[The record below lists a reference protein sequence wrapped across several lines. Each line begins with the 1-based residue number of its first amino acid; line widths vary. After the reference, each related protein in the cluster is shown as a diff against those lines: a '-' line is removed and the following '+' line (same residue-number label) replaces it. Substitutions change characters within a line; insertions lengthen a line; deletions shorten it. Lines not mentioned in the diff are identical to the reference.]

1 MEKQAKKYKTHPPFS
16 IMIAKAI
23 LAENNPN
30 GSTRYYIKKYLE
42 ANYNISPTSYLTNI
56 AIKKLLTEEK
66 LIRDENN
73 SEHFHVSDELRKR
86 VENENILG
94 ENIKKE
100 KKQRIPK
107 VEKENINKKVNKE
120 FPSAGRRWTV
130 DQDYFL
136 NSQIFNLCDG
146 LTNFDEKI
154 KELSQKFER
163 TPSAIKYR
171 IVLLTCKHFIDV
183 YDPRQ
188 EFESQY
194 LYTFSPILEILKDV
208 DIERFNHREYIMEG
222 TKNIKITP
230 TMSTT
235 PNIDTTVMGI
245 QNSILL

>member
-42 ANYNISPTSYLTNI
+42 ANYNISPTFYFTNVSI
-56 AIKKLLTEEK
+56 GKLLDNGT
-66 LIRDENN
+66 LIRDENY
-73 SEHFHVSDELRKR
+73 SEHFHVSDELRKKF
-86 VENENILG
+86 ENSD
-94 ENIKKE
+94 IKKQ
-100 KKQRIPK
+100 KIKK
-107 VEKENINKKVNKE
+107 VEKEKIINEEFANAGKK
-120 FPSAGRRWTV
+120 WTPE
-130 DQDYFL
+130 QDKFL
-136 NSQIFNLCDG
+136 NSQIPTFYDG
-146 LTNFDEKI
+146 QTDFDEII
-154 KELSQKFER
+154 KELSQICQR

-194 LYTFSPILEILKDV
+194 LCTFSPILEILKDV

-235 PNIDTTVMGI
+235 PNIDTTDMGI